1 MHYPIFNSIVNT
13 IELQLVKRG
22 IQSSIFKT
30 WKDNKIRAIGLEL
43 GIELSD
49 IANFISSLAINF
61 DWDSF
66 RETSIAQRMDGM
78 KKHPLLKVKELSKI
92 EVLPIIDI
100 ELMWVFDIYT
110 CQPQQFDKEGNYR
123 INQASRW
130 MELISKKINETLR
143 NENIIT
149 RWHLEIEG
157 DDQGK
162 YLSAINLISYFQY
175 ELGTAKNLNELKIYV
190 SRQLNDLLLKSN
202 RVIAMSE
209 SILSK
214 TVGAS
219 VK

>member
-1 MHYPIFNSIVNT
+1 
-13 IELQLVKRG
+13 
-22 IQSSIFKT
+22 
-30 WKDNKIRAIGLEL
+30 
-43 GIELSD
+43 
-49 IANFISSLAINF
+49 
-61 DWDSF
+61 
-66 RETSIAQRMDGM
+66 
-78 KKHPLLKVKELSKI
+78 
-92 EVLPIIDI
+92 
-100 ELMWVFDIYT
+100 MWVFDIYT